1 MPKLI
6 EIIGAPGS
14 GKTFIS
20 ENLQKIK
27 KDKNNV
33 FFHSSQ
39 KQSINKKNKLNFLSR
54 ALISIKV
61 IKIMIFFYL
70 FFFRRIFLKKIY
82 KRKFF
87 LRVVLLMYRDLIAI
101 ETLKKTL
108 SSQEFLIM
116 EPGLIMYFLQDYFY
130 VNENISEKELNIFN
144 RFFLNVNFI
153 VYLDPEIELIK
164 KRLNKR
170 KRGFPERMKSLTIQD
185 KNRVLNKSKRIIKDY
200 IFRSQNLNVNLIN
213 INSSKN
219 IKNISKTILKSI
231 HQAI

>member
-1 MPKLI
+1 
-6 EIIGAPGS
+6 
-14 GKTFIS
+14 
-20 ENLQKIK
+20 
-27 KDKNNV
+27 
-33 FFHSSQ
+33 
-39 KQSINKKNKLNFLSR
+39 
-54 ALISIKV
+54 
-61 IKIMIFFYL
+61 
-70 FFFRRIFLKKIY
+70 
-82 KRKFF
+82 
-87 LRVVLLMYRDLIAI
+87 MYRDLIAI